1 MDLSKVVDTINCA
14 LLIAKL
20 PAYDFNKES
29 LELTLDYLSNK
40 WQRTKIC
47 DNFSSWAELLQGI
60 PQGSVLGQLLLDI
73 YVNIS
78 FYLTEFTDV
87 CNFADDTTFFAC
99 DSDLN
104 NLL

>member
-47 DNFSSWAELLQGI
+47 DHFSSWAELLQGA
-60 PQGSVLGQLLLDI
+60 QQDFVLGTLLFNI
-73 YVNIS
+73 YV
-78 FYLTEFTDV
+78 YLQMIFHFSHV
-87 CNFADDTTFFAC
+87 IAI
-99 DSDLN
+99 
-104 NLL
+104 

>member
-1 MDLSKVVDTINCA
+1 MGAVLMDLSKVVDTTNCA

-47 DNFSSWAELLQGI
+47 DNFSSWAELLQGA
-60 PQGSVLGQLLLDI
+60 QQDFFLGTLLFNI
-73 YVNIS
+73 YV
-78 FYLTEFTDV
+78 YLQMIFHFSHV
-87 CNFADDTTFFAC
+87 IAI
-99 DSDLN
+99 
-104 NLL
+104 

>member
-1 MDLSKVVDTINCA
+1 MGAVLMDLSKVVDTINCA

-47 DNFSSWAELLQGI
+47 DNFSSWAELLQGA
-60 PQGSVLGQLLLDI
+60 QQDFVLGTLLFNI
-73 YVNIS
+73 YV
-78 FYLTEFTDV
+78 YLQMIFHFSHV
-87 CNFADDTTFFAC
+87 IAI
-99 DSDLN
+99 
-104 NLL
+104 

>member
-1 MDLSKVVDTINCA
+1 MGAVLMDLSKVVDTINCA

-47 DNFSSWAELLQGI
+47 DNFSSWAELLQGA
-60 PQGSVLGQLLLDI
+60 QQDFFLGTLLFNI
-73 YVNIS
+73 YV
-78 FYLTEFTDV
+78 YLQMIFHFSHV
-87 CNFADDTTFFAC
+87 IAI
-99 DSDLN
+99 
-104 NLL
+104 

>member
-47 DNFSSWAELLQGI
+47 DNFSSWAELLQGA
-60 PQGSVLGQLLLDI
+60 QQDFFLGTLLFNI
-73 YVNIS
+73 YV
-78 FYLTEFTDV
+78 YLQMIFHFSHV
-87 CNFADDTTFFAC
+87 IAI
-99 DSDLN
+99 
-104 NLL
+104 